1 MKIEPFCTCSRRSKH
16 ICSWQ
21 IQLGCCRIELRTL
34 WWLHFC
40 VVLHTP
46 VSSKPFSSRPHTAL
60 WWGPAGL
67 LGQSGLFCSKKK
79 HGNRKD
85 THQMAGTSTV
95 RYHER
100 HLVTG
105 MKEEIRLA
113 LVHKEQRSIN
123 DWGLTDWRS
132 LTYVTREKTDILI
145 HIFISLWL
153 RKVQIN
159 KSKKVKI
166 KYAWMKCL
174 QLEQ

>member
-1 MKIEPFCTCSRRSKH
+1 MKIKPFCTCSRRSKH

-21 IQLGCCRIELRTL
+21 IQRGCCRIELQTL

-79 HGNRKD
+79 QENRKD
-85 THQMAGTSTV
+85 TDQMAGTSTV

-100 HLVTG
+100 HLVIG
-105 MKEEIRLA
+105 MKEEFRLTW
-113 LVHKEQRSIN
+113 VHKEQRSIN
-123 DWGLTDWRS
+123 DWGLNDMRS
-132 LTYVTREKTDILI
+132 LTCDQREDWHSTG
-145 HIFISLWL
+145 ISLWL
-153 RKVQIN
+153 W
-159 KSKKVKI
+159 KVKI
-166 KYAWMKCL
+166 NQSKN
-174 QLEQ
+174 